1 MGVYS
6 KRGGPH
12 GGRGVAEPHGQHGGL
27 GFRGKTKLGEE
38 RGVPR
43 PLRAEAV
50 TGKGPPCGPVRGP
63 SPLRW
68 SRRSPKEGRR
78 LPGRGARDRRCCAET
93 PSRAA
98 QSGRG
103 AGPSPSGLL
112 FSCSSAPPPPAKD
125 PSRPEQGRACA
136 LGGRTDRKEGER
148 MRPER
153 LSAQVSGAWAGLA
166 LGSGS
171 SPDPAEER
179 GGPGR
184 GEGRGW
190 PVCGRGGRARGT
202 AGPPLGPSRAS
213 RAARGGAKAWTA
225 L

>member
-1 MGVYS
+1 MTRGGRAEAGRASRRRRQASWDARGAHS

-78 LPGRGARDRRCCAET
+78 LPGRGARDRRRCAET
-93 PSRAA
+93 SSRAA

-125 PSRPEQGRACA
+125 PSRPEQPFW
-136 LGGRTDRKEGER
+136 K
-148 MRPER
+148 
-153 LSAQVSGAWAGLA
+153 GLC
-166 LGSGS
+166 
-171 SPDPAEER
+171 
-179 GGPGR
+179 PGR
-184 GEGRGW
+184 EG
-190 PVCGRGGRARGT
+190 
-202 AGPPLGPSRAS
+202 
-213 RAARGGAKAWTA
+213 
-225 L
+225 

>member
-1 MGVYS
+1 MTRGGRAEAGRASRRRRQASWDVRGVYS

-93 PSRAA
+93 PSRTA

-112 FSCSSAPPPPAKD
+112 FSCSSAPPLFAKD
-125 PSRPEQGRACA
+125 PSRPEQPFWKGLCPGRE
-136 LGGRTDRKEGER
+136 GR
-148 MRPER
+148 P
-153 LSAQVSGAWAGLA
+153 Q
-166 LGSGS
+166 
-171 SPDPAEER
+171 
-179 GGPGR
+179 GR
-184 GEGRGW
+184 GEDAAREAERPGLRGVGR
-190 PVCGRGGRARGT
+190 
-202 AGPPLGPSRAS
+202 LGPGVR
-213 RAARGGAKAWTA
+213 
-225 L
+225 LQP